1 MKKRNTTTYI
11 LAITAL
17 TLMLVISLLI
27 RYQKQKESAVIS
39 NPPTS
44 EIEKAEEKVIEEEKK
59 EEEEKEEEP
68 EAEEPEPEPQPE
80 PEPEPEP
87 QPEPEPEPVYE
98 EPVYQQPVYTPP
110 SLSAEFT
117 DPYSLLVVANKKY
130 ALDYWF
136 EPSDLRVVNTAG
148 NRTHYLRDC
157 AASALETMYAAAANE
172 GVTLITCSSYR
183 SASYQDTLYN
193 NYVAM
198 YGTAVADTISARPG
212 YSDHQTGLAVDIGDH
227 DQATVFTQAMEN
239 TVEGQW
245 LYAHV
250 HEYGFILR
258 YPKGKEW
265 ITGYSFEPW
274 HYRYVGVDY
283 ATAIYSVSPDC
294 TMEEYFGIEGGDY
307 AS

>member
-1 MKKRNTTTYI
+1 MKIYEKKKYNYVYSCDNSSDTD
-11 LAITAL
+11 ACDF
-17 TLMLVISLLI
+17 LI
-27 RYQKQKESAVIS
+27 DPLSEAERKCSYQQSA
-39 NPPTS
+39 TS
-44 EIEKAEEKVIEEEKK
+44 ENEKPKENIKEENT

-68 EAEEPEPEPQPE
+68 EAEEPEPEPQ
-80 PEPEPEP
+80 
-87 QPEPEPEPVYE
+87 PEPEPVYE

-183 SASYQDTLYN
+183 SASYQDMLYN
-193 NYVAM
+193 NYVSM

-245 LYAHV
+245 LYAHA

-283 ATAIYSVSPDC
+283 ASAIYSVSPDC